1 MVEIYFSNFLFYYFI
16 FRPENGSFLRFKSTT
31 AALPDITATM
41 LHNTI
46 GVVSPVFVFAAA
58 VFSAAG
64 AVVVGVAVGVTLGVV
79 TVPEPFPLPG
89 FCPLSPLP
97 DGGSLT

>member
-1 MVEIYFSNFLFYYFI
+1 MVEIYFFYFI
-16 FRPENGSFLRFKSTT
+16 FRPENGSFLRLMSTT

-46 GVVSPVFVFAAA
+46 GVVSPVLVFAAA
-58 VFSAAG
+58 VLSAAG
-64 AVVVGVAVGVTLGVV
+64 AVVVGVAVGVTLGVTLGVV

>member
-1 MVEIYFSNFLFYYFI
+1 MVEIYFFYFI
-16 FRPENGSFLRFKSTT
+16 FRPKNGSFLRLMSTT

-46 GVVSPVFVFAAA
+46 GVVSPVLVFAAA
-58 VFSAAG
+58 VLPAAG

>member
-46 GVVSPVFVFAAA
+46 GVVSPVLVFAAA
-58 VFSAAG
+58 VLSAAD
-64 AVVVGVAVGVTLGVV
+64 AVVVGVAVGVV
-79 TVPEPFPLPG
+79 TAPEPFPLPG
-89 FCPLSPLP
+89 LFPPSPLP
-97 DGGSLT
+97 DGVSLT